1 MLKNKLKQL
10 REEHGL
16 SQVELAEKLGK
27 SQNTISSWETGR
39 TMPRMKDMNVL
50 CALYDCTLETLTG
63 IKQYDANDITLEDI
77 LFRLTSLETEE
88 LERLDFQIK
97 HIIDTRIEIR
107 KAEDEKQKLLN
118 RIKQLEALQKQIK
131 ESAQ

>member
-50 CALYDCTLETLTG
+50 CSLYDCTLESLTG
-63 IKQYDANDITLEDI
+63 IKQFDANDITVEDI
-77 LFRLTSLETEE
+77 LFRLSSLQTDD
-88 LERLDFQIK
+88 LERLDAQIK
-97 HIIDTRIEIR
+97 YIIDTRVEMQ
-107 KAEDEKQKLLN
+107 KVENEKQQLLEKL
-118 RIKQLEALQKQIK
+118 RSLEAYQKLI

>member
-16 SQVELAEKLGK
+16 LQVELAEKLGK

-50 CALYDCTLETLTG
+50 CSLYDCTLESLTG

-77 LFRLTSLETEE
+77 LFRLSSLQTDDLKRLDDQIRNIIDARIEMQKVENEKQQLLEKLRSLEAY
-88 LERLDFQIK
+88 QK
-97 HIIDTRIEIR
+97 KID
-107 KAEDEKQKLLN
+107 
-118 RIKQLEALQKQIK
+118 
-131 ESAQ
+131 SAQ

>member
-39 TMPRMKDMNVL
+39 TMPRMKDMNAL
-50 CALYDCTLETLTG
+50 CSLYDCTLETLTG
-63 IKQYDANDITLEDI
+63 IKQFDANDITVEDI
-77 LFRLTSLETEE
+77 LFRLSSLQTDD
-88 LERLDFQIK
+88 LERLDAQIK
-97 HIIDTRIEIR
+97 FIIDTRVEMQ
-107 KAEDEKQKLLN
+107 KVENEKQQLLEKL
-118 RIKQLEALQKQIK
+118 RSLEAYQKLI

>member
-16 SQVELAEKLGK
+16 SQVDLAEKLGK

-39 TMPRMKDMNVL
+39 TMPRMKDMNAL
-50 CALYDCTLETLTG
+50 CGLYDCTLETLTG
-63 IKQYDANDITLEDI
+63 IKQFDANDITLEDI
-77 LFRLTSLETEE
+77 LFRLSSLQTDDLKRLDAQIRNIIDARIEMQKVENEKQQLLEKLRSLE
-88 LERLDFQIK
+88 
-97 HIIDTRIEIR
+97 
-107 KAEDEKQKLLN
+107 AYQKK
-118 RIKQLEALQKQIK
+118 I

>member
-10 REEHGL
+10 REDHGL

-39 TMPRMKDMNVL
+39 TMPRMKDMNAL
-50 CALYDCTLETLTG
+50 CTLYDCTLESLTG
-63 IKQYDANDITLEDI
+63 IRQYDANDITLEDI
-77 LFRLTSLETEE
+77 FYRLPTLDFEDLQKLENQVKGMISLRIEMRRVE
-88 LERLDFQIK
+88 LEKQELLEKLK
-97 HIIDTRIEIR
+97 H
-107 KAEDEKQKLLN
+107 
-118 RIKQLEALQKQIK
+118 LESYQKQIK